1 LFLNG
6 RTWVGLVAACAL
18 GPLGC
23 SSTSRD
29 GAGAPERCTSGQCDA
44 GPSGSDAGPE
54 PAEAS
59 PRADAGPPPA
69 CVTGADVTTL
79 YEGLATAFAAG
90 RERVV
95 IVSDSLLSVPL
106 AGGAPTVLAT
116 PSEPHG
122 LFVLGSTA
130 YYQEWNPPGGV
141 VVGGGG
147 MPLMAVPT
155 TGGAPSVFLPALPAF
170 TVSPG
175 GTDATSYYFTPVRGV
190 GNVGG
195 LSKLTPPSTTLD
207 ALTTERFLAFS
218 IAAYGEYV
226 YFIGT
231 DTALTSSFIG
241 RVPKRGGAVEH
252 LVSDIGVPVRTL
264 AVDESGLYWVQ
275 PLGRWADGIHRGAPY
290 VVQHAELDGSSV
302 KQILDDGPN
311 AIAAAHGRLYFTTS
325 TEVDSIAATGGTVTT
340 IAANQNAPTMLTIS
354 GGNLVWVNGL
364 QGAADGGVPQPS
376 GVDGS
381 AVDGSIPGS
390 PDGSIPRE
398 ASLSIGEGGGA
409 AFASRVVTTC
419 IPN

>member
-1 LFLNG
+1 
-6 RTWVGLVAACAL
+6 
-18 GPLGC
+18 
-23 SSTSRD
+23 
-29 GAGAPERCTSGQCDA
+29 
-44 GPSGSDAGPE
+44 
-54 PAEAS
+54 
-59 PRADAGPPPA
+59 
-69 CVTGADVTTL
+69 VTTL
-79 YEGLATAFAAG
+79 YEGLATAFAVG

-106 AGGAPTVLAT
+106 VGGAPTVIAT
-116 PSEPHG
+116 PSEPQG
-122 LFVLGSTA
+122 LFVLGSAA

-175 GTDATSYYFTPVRGV
+175 GTDVTSYYFTPVRGV

-218 IAAYGEYV
+218 IAPYGEYV

-241 RVPKRGGAVEH
+241 RVPKRGGAAEH

-290 VVQHAELDGSSV
+290 VVQHAGLDGSSV
-302 KQILDDGPN
+302 KQILADGPN
-311 AIAAAHGRLYFTTS
+311 SIVAAHGQLYFTS
-325 TEVDSIAATGGTVTT
+325 SREVDSVAATGGAVTT
-340 IAANQNAPTMLTIS
+340 IAGNQNAPTMLTIA
-354 GGNLVWVNGL
+354 GGNLVWANGL
-364 QGAADGGVPQPS
+364 DTGADAGSLRPS

-381 AVDGSIPGS
+381 VRSLDGSTSGPR
-390 PDGSIPRE
+390 DGSVSGE
-398 ASLSIGEGGGA
+398 ASIVGGEGGGGPQPT
-409 AFASRVVTTC
+409 RIVTAC
-419 IPN
+419 ISE